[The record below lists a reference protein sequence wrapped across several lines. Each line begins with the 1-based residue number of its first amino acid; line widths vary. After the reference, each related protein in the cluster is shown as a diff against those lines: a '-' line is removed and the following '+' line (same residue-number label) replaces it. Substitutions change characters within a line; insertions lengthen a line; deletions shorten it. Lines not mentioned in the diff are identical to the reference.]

1 MWLLP
6 MRCGNH
12 LETRRWPDPISAPR
26 AGSEQVLKTLATGA
40 SLTQD
45 VLCCHFLLSQVESTL
60 DSFIGFFF
68 FLAVMHGL
76 WDLSSLTRDQTP
88 ASQ

>member
-1 MWLLP
+1 MA
-6 MRCGNH
+6 RSHFC
-12 LETRRWPDPISAPR
+12 PISAPQ

-60 DSFIGFFF
+60 DSFTVF

-88 ASQ
+88 ASTVKAPSPNQ